1 MNPAPPVTRMCTM
14 KILPITL
21 KLTNILGEED
31 VDSNL
36 IKEKILKNIRKF
48 SSSTLFYC
56 ELVRTINP
64 S

>member
-1 MNPAPPVTRMCTM
+1 MNPAPPVTRICTM

-21 KLTNILGEED
+21 KFTNILGEEGI
-31 VDSNL
+31 DSNL
-36 IKEKILKNIRKF
+36 IEEKILKNIRKV
-48 SSSTLFYC
+48 SSSPLLYC

>member
-1 MNPAPPVTRMCTM
+1 M

-21 KLTNILGEED
+21 KFTNILGEEGI
-31 VDSNL
+31 DSNL
-36 IKEKILKNIRKF
+36 IEEKILKNIRKV
-48 SSSTLFYC
+48 SSSPLLYC

>member
-1 MNPAPPVTRMCTM
+1 M

-21 KLTNILGEED
+21 KFTNILGEED

-48 SSSTLFYC
+48 SSFTLFYC